1 MPICGGD
8 HRPQRSSILASL
20 SSSGNFSGKPPG
32 NSGGSSGGNPGGK
45 PSADPLGGLAAN
57 DRAAIEAFRSDVLEA
72 SLTSVVIV
80 RFTADWCGPCKQLAP
95 VIDKVIADVGQGRA
109 RQVVIDIDRQRLIA
123 EQFRIQSVPTV
134 YAFLGG
140 QPVDGFVGVKSER
153 EIRAFL
159 EKLLAAVPPSAEE
172 ASLDQMVEAATDLL
186 ATDALQA
193 AEAFAA
199 LAREAPDRADIIAGY
214 ARALLALGQLDGAQA
229 ALATLPADT
238 SDKAVA
244 QARAALDLARSA
256 APSHELAALK
266 DRIDT
271 DPADHAARIELA
283 NALFA
288 AGSRDEAADQL
299 LAAIAADREWN
310 EGEARAQLL
319 KFIEAAGFG
328 DPWSVATRRKLSQ
341 ILFA

>member
-1 MPICGGD
+1 
-8 HRPQRSSILASL
+8 LASA
-20 SSSGNFSGKPPG
+20 SPPG
-32 NSGGSSGGNPGGK
+32 NT
-45 PSADPLGGLAAN
+45 LGGLNAN
-57 DRAAIEAFRSDVLEA
+57 DRAAVEAFRRDVLEA
-72 SLTSVVIV
+72 SLTAVVIV

-95 VIDKVIADVGQGRA
+95 VIDKVIAEAGQGRTK
-109 RQVVIDIDRQRLIA
+109 QVVIDIDRQRLIA

-153 EIRAFL
+153 EIKAFL
-159 EKLLAAVPPSAEE
+159 EKLLSALPPTQEE
-172 ASLDQMVEAATDLL
+172 ASLDALVEAANEILS
-186 ATDALQA
+186 AGDAQNA

-214 ARALLALGQLDGAQA
+214 ARALLALGQLDGAEA
-229 ALATLPADT
+229 ALATLPAD
-238 SDKAVA
+238 SKDQAVV
-244 QARAALDLARSA
+244 QARAALDLAKSA
-256 APSHELAALK
+256 APAGELAALEA
-266 DRIDT
+266 RIAA
-271 DPADHAARIELA
+271 DPADHPARIELA

-288 AGSRDEAADQL
+288 AGHRDAAADQL

-310 EGEARAQLL
+310 EGQARAQLL

-328 DPWSVATRRKLSQ
+328 DPWSVATRRRLSQ

>member
-1 MPICGGD
+1 
-8 HRPQRSSILASL
+8 LASV
-20 SSSGNFSGKPPG
+20 SPPG
-32 NSGGSSGGNPGGK
+32 NPPGS
-45 PSADPLGGLAAN
+45 PLGGLNAN
-57 DRAAIEAFRSDVLEA
+57 DRAAVEAFRRDVLEA

-95 VIDKVIADVGQGRA
+95 VIDKVIAETGQGRA

-153 EIRAFL
+153 EIKAFL
-159 EKLLAAVPPSAEE
+159 EKLLAALPPTQEE
-172 ASLDQMVEAATDLL
+172 ASLDALVEAANEIL
-186 ATDALQA
+186 AAGEVAQA

-214 ARALLALGQLDGAQA
+214 ARALLALGQLEGAEA
-229 ALATLPADT
+229 ALATLPAD
-238 SDKAVA
+238 SKDQAVV
-244 QARAALDLARSA
+244 QARAALDLAKSA
-256 APSHELAALK
+256 APPGELAALEA
-266 DRIDT
+266 RIT
-271 DPADHAARIELA
+271 ADPADHAARIELA
-283 NALFA
+283 SALFA
-288 AGSRDEAADQL
+288 AGKRDAAADQL
-299 LAAIAADREWN
+299 LASIAADREWN
-310 EGEARAQLL
+310 EGQARAQLL

-328 DPWSVATRRKLSQ
+328 DPWSVATRRRLSQ

>member
-1 MPICGGD
+1 M
-8 HRPQRSSILASL
+8 ASA
-20 SSSGNFSGKPPG
+20 SPPG
-32 NSGGSSGGNPGGK
+32 NT
-45 PSADPLGGLAAN
+45 LGGLNAN
-57 DRAAIEAFRSDVLEA
+57 DRAAVEAFRRDVLEA
-72 SLTSVVIV
+72 SLTAVVIV

-95 VIDKVIADVGQGRA
+95 VIDKVIAEAGQGRTK
-109 RQVVIDIDRQRLIA
+109 QVVIDIDRQRLIA

-153 EIRAFL
+153 EIKAFL
-159 EKLLAAVPPSAEE
+159 EKLLSALPPTQEE
-172 ASLDQMVEAATDLL
+172 ASLDALVEAANEIL
-186 ATDALQA
+186 AAGDAQNA

-214 ARALLALGQLDGAQA
+214 ARALLALGQLDGAEA
-229 ALATLPADT
+229 ALATLPAD
-238 SDKAVA
+238 SKDQAVV
-244 QARAALDLARSA
+244 QARAALDLAKSA
-256 APSHELAALK
+256 APAGELAALEA
-266 DRIDT
+266 RIAA
-271 DPADHAARIELA
+271 DPADHPARIELA

-288 AGSRDEAADQL
+288 AGHRDAAADQL

-310 EGEARAQLL
+310 EGQARAQLL

-328 DPWSVATRRKLSQ
+328 DPWSVATRRRLSQ

>member
-1 MPICGGD
+1 M
-8 HRPQRSSILASL
+8 ASL
-20 SSSGNFSGKPPG
+20 SSTGNPPG
-32 NSGGSSGGNPGGK
+32 NQPGNAAG
-45 PSADPLGGLAAN
+45 DPLGGLPAA
-57 DRAAIEAFRSDVLEA
+57 DRAAIEAFRRDVLEA

-95 VIDKVIADVGQGRA
+95 VIDKVIADAGQGRTK
-109 RQVVIDIDRQRLIA
+109 QVVIDIDRQRLIA

-159 EKLLAAVPPSAEE
+159 EKLLAALPPSAEE
-172 ASLDQMVEAATDLL
+172 VSLDALVEAATELL
-186 ATDALQA
+186 ATDPAEA

-214 ARALLALGQLDGAQA
+214 ARALLALGQLDGAEA
-229 ALATLPADT
+229 ALATLPAD
-238 SDKAVA
+238 SADKAVT
-244 QARAALDLARSA
+244 QARAALELARKA
-256 APSHELAALK
+256 APSHELDALRG
-266 DRIDT
+266 RISA

-283 NALFA
+283 SALFA